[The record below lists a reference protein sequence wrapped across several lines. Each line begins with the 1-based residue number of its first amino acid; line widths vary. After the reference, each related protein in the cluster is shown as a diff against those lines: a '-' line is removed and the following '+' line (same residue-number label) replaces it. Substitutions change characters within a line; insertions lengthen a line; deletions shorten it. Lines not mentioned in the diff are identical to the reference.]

1 MNDQSPID
9 QNPDPFDRR
18 ESRRQHRAERFANPS
33 RGWMAGVIL
42 IIIGVIFLL
51 QNTGINIP
59 LKNWWA
65 LFILIPA
72 VGALGNALRMYQ
84 SADNQLTAA
93 ARGSL
98 FGGLVLLL
106 ITAIFLF
113 NLSWTLF
120 GPVILILVGIGI
132 LLNGMFR

>member
-1 MNDQSPID
+1 MKDQSPID

-18 ESRRQHRAERFANPS
+18 EARRQRRAERLANPS
-33 RGWMAGVIL
+33 RGWIAGVIL
-42 IIIGVIFLL
+42 IVIGAILLL

-59 LKNWWA
+59 LRNWWS

-72 VGALGNALRMYQ
+72 IGALSNALRLYQ
-84 SADNQLTAA
+84 DADNQLTPA
-93 ARGSL
+93 ARSSL

-106 ITAIFLF
+106 ITAMFLF

-120 GPVILILVGIGI
+120 GPVILILVGLGI
-132 LLNGMFR
+132 LLNGMFK

>member
-18 ESRRQHRAERFANPS
+18 EARRQNRAERFANPS
-33 RGWMAGVIL
+33 RGWIAGVIL
-42 IIIGVIFLL
+42 ILIGVIFLL

-72 VGALGNALRMYQ
+72 VGALGNALRIYQ
-84 SADNQLTAA
+84 NADNQLTAA

-106 ITAIFLF
+106 ITAIFLL
-113 NLSWTLF
+113 NLSWTIF
-120 GPVILILVGIGI
+120 GPVILILVGI
-132 LLNGMFR
+132 